1 MKELLPAILC
11 IVIMIYIIYTE
22 LRNKRVERDYFVDT
36 SISIIIMIVGVYSMY
51 EYQFNFSLR
60 VVQAYV
66 VLLLLGIAYLVIV
79 FVRGKKQNVQGEEQT
94 AEGVVEESTTQEAQ
108 PQAETEEHQND
119 QF

>member
-79 FVRGKKQNVQGEEQT
+79 FVRGKKQNEQIEEQL
-94 AEGVVEESTTQEAQ
+94 AESAEEAQ
-108 PQAETEEHQND
+108 PQAEMEEHQD
-119 QF
+119 D

>member
-79 FVRGKKQNVQGEEQT
+79 FVRGKKQNVQVEEQP
-94 AEGVVEESTTQEAQ
+94 AESAEEAQ
-108 PQAETEEHQND
+108 PQAEMEEHQD
-119 QF
+119 D